1 MEEYKIVMDWMAV
14 FGVIIALFVLW
25 VITGSG
31 FAKARD

>member
-25 VITGSG
+25 VKTIN
-31 FAKARD
+31 